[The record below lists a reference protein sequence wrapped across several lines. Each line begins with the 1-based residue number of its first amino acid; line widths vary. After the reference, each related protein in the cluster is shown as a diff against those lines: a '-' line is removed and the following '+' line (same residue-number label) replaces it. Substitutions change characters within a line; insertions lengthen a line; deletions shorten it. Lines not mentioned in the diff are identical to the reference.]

1 MNTKRREEILN
12 IDSIE
17 RQLLLRSASLEI
29 DVQSLAEIKEL
40 LGRQINWD
48 ILVSQSL
55 KHGTCGFLYR
65 NSIKAGGEL
74 VPTEIQEQL
83 KKYYMMFAMS
93 GMRQLAEFKPVAKAL
108 EDHGVPIMVLK
119 GAAVVESIYGGD
131 FGLRPMS
138 DIDILVREQD
148 WPTIYRV
155 LQETEFRPAEG
166 KDFSTVLPKLTRYD
180 VEAHMQ
186 FASSSG
192 SCLEF
197 QFDLLT
203 LGIGMRDVTGV
214 WNRSQESVI
223 EGVRIRVPGP
233 EDQLLHM
240 VVHANRHGCARLKWL
255 VDIVE
260 TLRNSDRLDWDLFLE
275 IARKE
280 NVVPCVYSTLI
291 HIERL
296 FGQQNV
302 PQAALDQLNPK
313 GYQKFLW
320 QAVWPQKMLDE
331 FRGRHED
338 AICFYYYRPLSG
350 WNLINFAL
358 TNRIRDKIAY
368 QLRWMFPSMSWM
380 SQTYSKPKSLT
391 LIKYYPIRLMDRR
404 IKRKEDT

>member
-1 MNTKRREEILN
+1 MKTNKAQSMLV
-12 IDSIE
+12 DSIE
-17 RQLLLRSASLEI
+17 RQLLLRTASLEL
-29 DVQSLAEIKEL
+29 DVKALAEIKEL
-40 LGRQINWD
+40 LGRRLNWG

-65 NSIKAGGEL
+65 NTIKAGVEL

-83 KKYYMMFAMS
+83 KKYYMMFALS
-93 GMRQLAEFKPVAKAL
+93 GMRQLAEFIPVAKAL

-148 WPTIYRV
+148 WPKIYELLKKTV
-155 LQETEFRPAEG
+155 FKPAG
-166 KDFSTVLPKLTRYD
+166 KDFSAIMPKLTRYD
-180 VEAHMQ
+180 VEAHVQ
-186 FASSSG
+186 FASTSG

-223 EGVRIRVPGP
+223 EGIRVRVPGP

-260 TLRNSDRLDWDLFLE
+260 TLQNSDSLDWDLFLE

-280 NVVPCVYSTLI
+280 KVAPCVYSTLI

-296 FGQQNV
+296 FGQRNV
-302 PQAALDQLNPK
+302 PQAVLDQLNPK

-380 SQTYSKPKSLT
+380 SQTYGKPKSLA

-404 IKRKEDT
+404 LKRKEET